1 MIFVSAPD
9 VNQFAMKHLTK
20 EEKRNA
26 TVDALIALLT
36 QGNAHVTFEDAVKDL
51 PAHLRGIQPEG
62 LPYSIWQLVEH
73 IRITQ
78 WDILE
83 FSQNASHV
91 SPAWPDEYWPTELA
105 PATKQDWEHTLG
117 QIRKDLHAFIAL
129 LKDPAADL
137 YLPFAHGDGQHLF
150 REALLMADHTAYHT
164 GQIILIRRLL
174 NAWK

>member
-1 MIFVSAPD
+1 MIFVPAPD

-20 EEKRNA
+20 EEQRNA

-83 FSQNASHV
+83 FSRNASHV
-91 SPAWPDEYWPTELA
+91 SPAWPDEYWP
-105 PATKQDWEHTLG
+105 KEH
-117 QIRKDLHAFIAL
+117 
-129 LKDPAADL
+129 
-137 YLPFAHGDGQHLF
+137 
-150 REALLMADHTAYHT
+150 
-164 GQIILIRRLL
+164 
-174 NAWK
+174 